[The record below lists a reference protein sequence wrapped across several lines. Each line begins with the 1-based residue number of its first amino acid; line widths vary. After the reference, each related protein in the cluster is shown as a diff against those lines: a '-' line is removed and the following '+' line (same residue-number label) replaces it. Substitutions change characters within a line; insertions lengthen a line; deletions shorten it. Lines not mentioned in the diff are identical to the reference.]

1 MVRFCDSGCLTLP
14 VLVQPINLIAWLPAH
29 CGPGQ
34 SVARAMAAPRV
45 VEKVMSDL
53 NGFLN
58 WRVGNDLETAAS
70 YCVCMRVRVCTHTH
84 THTYTQFLSL
94 SLARCLSYL
103 QTVARGLIGGE
114 SGEEDN
120 GWLIPSQ
127 TFWNP
132 QPSWECWVRPWLQP
146 VEFCFPWDVVGVCIE
161 PLPLLDHWPRE
172 SLLDVRSLL
181 SQFQVLTVSFWV
193 KSG

>member
-1 MVRFCDSGCLTLP
+1 MCFCDSGCLTLLA
-14 VLVQPINLIAWLPAH
+14 LVQPINLTAWLPAH
-29 CGPGQ
+29 HGPGQ
-34 SVARAMAAPRV
+34 SVARAMAAPRI

-70 YCVCMRVRVCTHTH
+70 YCAFMRTRAHTH
-84 THTYTQFLSL
+84 THTRTHTFSL
-94 SLARCLSYL
+94 SSARCLPYL
-103 QTVARGLIGGE
+103 QIVARGLIGGE

-120 GWLIPSQ
+120 GWLVPSQ

-146 VEFCFPWDVVGVCIE
+146 AEFCFLWDMVGVCIE
-161 PLPLLDHWPRE
+161 PLPPLDHWPR
-172 SLLDVRSLL
+172 R
-181 SQFQVLTVSFWV
+181 VLTWCEIFTKSIPKFWLSVSE
-193 KSG
+193 